1 MVVEILGTVEP
12 AHAGVLINA
21 LIITVIHIDAQLH
34 TPMYLFLCNLAL
46 VDICYTTTIVPN
58 LLYMLLSGDNTVSIT
73 QCFTQMYFYLLADSS
88 EIYLIFIMAYDRY
101 VAICDPLHY
110 HSILNRKLCLVL
122 ASGTWI
128 SGSLNAFVLSIPASH
143 MSYCHSRTI
152 HQFFCDAKALIN
164 ISCAGSDDLYI
175 VIYTEFLVYGVFPV
189 MFFLISYIKIIRV
202 ILKIKSK
209 DGRKKAFSTCSS
221 HLTVV
226 IMYYISGVSVYM
238 MPPSEYSDVLEQVFS
253 ALYTVV
259 TPIINPLIYSLR
271 NKDVKISLMRLL
283 WRKQSIER

>member
-1 MVVEILGTVEP
+1 
-12 AHAGVLINA
+12 
-21 LIITVIHIDAQLH
+21 
-34 TPMYLFLCNLAL
+34 
-46 VDICYTTTIVPN
+46 
-58 LLYMLLSGDNTVSIT
+58 
-73 QCFTQMYFYLLADSS
+73 
-88 EIYLIFIMAYDRY
+88 MAYDRY

-143 MSYCHSRTI
+143 MSFCQSRTI